1 MLFFI
6 LTFPIVFHGCLCSVQ
21 RMKLV
26 RIRKDMTPME
36 REEDLKL
43 KREYEGKKEK
53 STKPSGY
60 GEEEKL

>member
-1 MLFFI
+1 
-6 LTFPIVFHGCLCSVQ
+6 
-21 RMKLV
+21 
-26 RIRKDMTPME
+26 MTPME